1 MNFLDKMERKYGRYA
16 LKNLPM
22 FIIATYVA
30 GYVLELLTPEMLGY
44 LTLEPYYILH
54 GQVWRL
60 VTWILIPPSSL
71 DIFTIIMLFFYFS
84 IGQTLE
90 RTWGSFKFDVYI
102 FSGLIFTVIGA
113 FLLYGMT
120 GYIGIGMLFTTY
132 YINMSIFL
140 AFALTYPD
148 MQVMLYFIIPIK
160 MKWMGALY
168 GVMILVSLVQGN
180 LASRVAIIASL
191 FNFIVFFLISGRF
204 SRFTPHQIHR
214 RQEFKR
220 NVKRCSQRT
229 DRSINVRSAAGRSWT
244 GTTWS
249 FASARSVTAIMNIVR
264 IICSHMSTEGAS
276 DKVGMK
282 R

>member
-30 GYVLELLTPEMLGY
+30 GYVLELLTPGMLSY
-44 LTLEPYYILH
+44 LTLEPYYILK

-60 VTWILIPPSSL
+60 VTWILIPPSSF
-71 DIFTIIMLFFYFS
+71 DIFTIIMLLFYFS

-90 RTWGSFKFDVYI
+90 RTWGSFKFNVYI

-120 GYIGIGMLFTTY
+120 HYVGIGMLFTTY

-168 GVMILVSLVQGN
+168 GIMILVSLVQGN

-220 NVKRCSQRT
+220 NVKKVQPKSGGPKHKCAICGRTELDGDNLEFRFCSKCDGNYEYCQDHLFTHEHRK
-229 DRSINVRSAAGRSWT
+229 S
-244 GTTWS
+244 
-249 FASARSVTAIMNIVR
+249 
-264 IICSHMSTEGAS
+264 
-276 DKVGMK
+276 KK
-282 R
+282 

>member
-220 NVKRCSQRT
+220 NVKKVQPKNGPKHKCAICGRT
-229 DRSINVRSAAGRSWT
+229 ELDGDNLEFRFS
-244 GTTWS
+244 
-249 FASARSVTAIMNIVR
+249 RSVTAIMNIVR

>member
-1 MNFLDKMERKYGRYA
+1 M
-16 LKNLPM
+16 
-22 FIIATYVA
+22 
-30 GYVLELLTPEMLGY
+30 
-44 LTLEPYYILH
+44 
-54 GQVWRL
+54 
-60 VTWILIPPSSL
+60 
-71 DIFTIIMLFFYFS
+71 
-84 IGQTLE
+84 
-90 RTWGSFKFDVYI
+90 
-102 FSGLIFTVIGA
+102 IGA

-220 NVKRCSQRT
+220 NVKKVQPKNGPKHKCAICGRT
-229 DRSINVRSAAGRSWT
+229 ELGRGQLGVSLLLE
-244 GTTWS
+244 
-249 FASARSVTAIMNIVR
+249 V
-264 IICSHMSTEGAS
+264 
-276 DKVGMK
+276 
-282 R
+282 

>member
-102 FSGLIFTVIGA
+102 F
-113 FLLYGMT
+113 
-120 GYIGIGMLFTTY
+120 
-132 YINMSIFL
+132 
-140 AFALTYPD
+140 
-148 MQVMLYFIIPIK
+148 
-160 MKWMGALY
+160 
-168 GVMILVSLVQGN
+168 
-180 LASRVAIIASL
+180 
-191 FNFIVFFLISGRF
+191 
-204 SRFTPHQIHR
+204 
-214 RQEFKR
+214 
-220 NVKRCSQRT
+220 
-229 DRSINVRSAAGRSWT
+229 
-244 GTTWS
+244 
-249 FASARSVTAIMNIVR
+249 
-264 IICSHMSTEGAS
+264 
-276 DKVGMK
+276 
-282 R
+282 